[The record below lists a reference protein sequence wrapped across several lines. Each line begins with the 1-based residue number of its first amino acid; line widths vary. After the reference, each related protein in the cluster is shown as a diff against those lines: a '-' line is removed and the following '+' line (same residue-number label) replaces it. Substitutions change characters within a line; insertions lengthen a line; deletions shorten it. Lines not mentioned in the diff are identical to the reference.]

1 MLNHFSHVGLF
12 TTLRTVAHQAP
23 LSLGL
28 SRQEYWSGLPC
39 PPSGELPNPGIT
51 EPLGSSYCHTL
62 KFFLGSQQFAHLS
75 PPLNYELFEGRVSIL
90 LLFDSVPSIRGFP
103 GGALV
108 KNLPADAGDTGLI
121 LVSGRSPLAVCSS
134 ILAWKIPWTEEPDRL
149 WSMGSQRVRHKQAT
163 ELTRMH
169 PPSIR
174 S

>member
-1 MLNHFSHVGLF
+1 MLPFPSPGD
-12 TTLRTVAHQAP
+12 
-23 LSLGL
+23 
-28 SRQEYWSGLPC
+28 LPD
-39 PPSGELPNPGIT
+39 PGIEPVSPASAGRFFTT

-121 LVSGRSPLAVCSS
+121 LVSGRSPGEGNGNPLQYSCLENSVGYN
-134 ILAWKIPWTEEPDRL
+134 PWGHKESDTSKRL
-149 WSMGSQRVRHKQAT
+149 NPHACT
-163 ELTRMH
+163 H
-169 PPSIR
+169 PA
-174 S
+174 